1 MGYVM
6 KLYIMRNYKG
16 CINSE
21 KGLVVIEQNALRDGS
36 SWPDSSEN
44 LRSGQGK
51 RKWVGEALVR
61 SRAGLPFNS
70 NTTSV

>member
-36 SWPDSSEN
+36 S
-44 LRSGQGK
+44 
-51 RKWVGEALVR
+51 
-61 SRAGLPFNS
+61 
-70 NTTSV
+70 